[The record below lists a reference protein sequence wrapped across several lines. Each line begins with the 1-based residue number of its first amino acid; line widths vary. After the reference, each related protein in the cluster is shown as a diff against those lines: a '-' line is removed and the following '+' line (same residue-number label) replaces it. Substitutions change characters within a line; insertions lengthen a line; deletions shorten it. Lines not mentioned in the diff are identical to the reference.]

1 MKHSFIPTL
10 ISEAVINSLSD
21 NTRLGSSRPS
31 LNPFSGY
38 HDAMILHIDMDAFY
52 ASVEQRDDPSLVGKP
67 VVVGGTAEGRGVV
80 AASSY
85 EAREF
90 GIYSAMSAHRAKQLC
105 PHAVFIRPRIDYYA
119 AVSQQLRT
127 IFEEF
132 TPLIEPLSLDEAFL
146 DVKGS
151 ERLLGS
157 ATKIGRQIK
166 SLVHERLQLTASVG
180 VAPNKFIAKIASDLE
195 KPNGFVVVLPD
206 QIQAFLDP
214 LPVGRI
220 WGVGKVTA
228 QVFKRFAIST
238 IGQLRQLS
246 RETLTELFGSSGEH
260 YWLLSHGIDDRPVV
274 PDREA
279 KSISNETTFAE
290 DISNMDDLKSW
301 LVSLVE
307 QVSRR
312 LRNHERMGRTI
323 ELKIRF
329 SDFTS
334 LTRSLTLGRS
344 TNITGELIEGGLE
357 LLCNRLPK
365 NHLPVRLIG
374 FGVSNFDQ
382 PRMMQLQLFDESER
396 EQQRSLDKV
405 SDEIAKKFGKHAL
418 HRAAGIHKAVDRKR
432 DS

>member
-1 MKHSFIPTL
+1 
-10 ISEAVINSLSD
+10 
-21 NTRLGSSRPS
+21 
-31 LNPFSGY
+31 
-38 HDAMILHIDMDAFY
+38 MILHVDMDAFY
-52 ASVEQRDDPSLVGKP
+52 ASVEQRDDPSLLGKP

-85 EAREF
+85 EARKF

-105 PHAVFIRPRIDYYA
+105 PHAVFIRPRIDHYA
-119 AVSQQLRT
+119 AVSNQLRL

-146 DVKGS
+146 DVTAS
-151 ERLLGS
+151 ESLLGP
-157 ATKIGRQIK
+157 APQIGQQIK
-166 SLVHERLQLTASVG
+166 SLVQEKLRLTASVG
-180 VAPNKFIAKIASDLE
+180 VAPNKFVAKIASDLK
-195 KPNGFVVVLPD
+195 KPNGFVVVMAD
-206 QIQAFLDP
+206 QIQTFLDP

-246 RETLTELFGSSGEH
+246 KETLTELFGASGEH
-260 YWLLSHGIDDRPVV
+260 YWQLSHGIDNRPVV

-290 DISNMDDLKSW
+290 DIRDVDDLKAW
-301 LVSLVE
+301 LVNLVE
-307 QVSRR
+307 QVGRR
-312 LRNHERMGRTI
+312 LRNQDRMGRTI

-329 SDFTS
+329 SDFKS
-334 LTRSLTLGRS
+334 LTRSMTLGRS
-344 TNITGELIEGGLE
+344 TNITSELLEAGIE

-382 PRMMQLQLFDESER
+382 SNMMQLQLFDESER
-396 EQQRSLDKV
+396 EQQRSLDRV
-405 SDEIAKKFGKHAL
+405 SDQIAKKFGKQAL
-418 HRAAGIHKAVDRKR
+418 HRATGMNKSVDRK
-432 DS
+432 DGV

>member
-1 MKHSFIPTL
+1 
-10 ISEAVINSLSD
+10 
-21 NTRLGSSRPS
+21 
-31 LNPFSGY
+31 
-38 HDAMILHIDMDAFY
+38 MILHVDMDAFY
-52 ASVEQRDDPSLVGKP
+52 ASVEQRDDPSLLGKP

-85 EAREF
+85 EARKF

-105 PHAVFIRPRIDYYA
+105 PHAVFIRPRIDHYA
-119 AVSQQLRT
+119 AVSNQLRV

-146 DVKGS
+146 DVTAS
-151 ERLLGS
+151 ESLLGP
-157 ATKIGRQIK
+157 APQIGQQIK
-166 SLVHERLQLTASVG
+166 SLVQEKLRLTASVG
-180 VAPNKFIAKIASDLE
+180 VAPNKFVAKIASDLK
-195 KPNGFVVVLPD
+195 KPNGFVVVMAD
-206 QIQAFLDP
+206 QIQTFLDP

-246 RETLTELFGSSGEH
+246 KETLTELFGASGEH
-260 YWLLSHGIDDRPVV
+260 YWQLSHGIDNRLVV

-290 DISNMDDLKSW
+290 DIREVDDLKAW
-301 LVSLVE
+301 LVNLVE
-307 QVSRR
+307 QVGRR
-312 LRNHERMGRTI
+312 LRNQDRMGRTI

-329 SDFTS
+329 SDFKF
-334 LTRSLTLGRS
+334 LTRSMTLGRS
-344 TNITGELIEGGLE
+344 TNITSELLEAGIE

-382 PRMMQLQLFDESER
+382 SNMMQLQLFDESER

-405 SDEIAKKFGKHAL
+405 TDQIAKKFGKQAL
-418 HRAAGIHKAVDRKR
+418 HRATGMNKAVERNDGI
-432 DS
+432 

>member
-1 MKHSFIPTL
+1 
-10 ISEAVINSLSD
+10 
-21 NTRLGSSRPS
+21 
-31 LNPFSGY
+31 
-38 HDAMILHIDMDAFY
+38 MILHVDMDAFY
-52 ASVEQRDDPSLVGKP
+52 ASVEQRDDPSLLGKP

-85 EAREF
+85 EARKF

-105 PHAVFIRPRIDYYA
+105 PHAVFIRPRIDHYA
-119 AVSQQLRT
+119 AVSNQLRL

-146 DVKGS
+146 DVTAS
-151 ERLLGS
+151 ESLLGP
-157 ATKIGRQIK
+157 APQIGQQIK
-166 SLVHERLQLTASVG
+166 SLVQEKLRLTASVG
-180 VAPNKFIAKIASDLE
+180 VAPNKFVAKIASDLK
-195 KPNGFVVVLPD
+195 KPNGFVVVMAD
-206 QIQAFLDP
+206 QIQMFLDP

-238 IGQLRQLS
+238 IGQLRRLPK
-246 RETLTELFGSSGEH
+246 ETLTELFGASGER
-260 YWLLSHGIDDRPVV
+260 YWQLSHGIDNRPVV
-274 PDREA
+274 PDRES

-290 DISNMDDLKSW
+290 DILDVDDLKAW
-301 LVSLVE
+301 LVNLIE
-307 QVSRR
+307 QVGRR
-312 LRNHERMGRTI
+312 LRYHDRMGRTI

-329 SDFTS
+329 SDFKS
-334 LTRSLTLGRS
+334 LTRSITLGRS
-344 TNITGELIEGGLE
+344 TNITSELLEAGIE

-382 PRMMQLQLFDESER
+382 SNMMQLQLFDESQR

-405 SDEIAKKFGKHAL
+405 SDQIAKKFGKQAL
-418 HRAAGIHKAVDRKR
+418 HRATGMNKAVERK
-432 DS
+432 DGI